1 MRCCRHH
8 VTVVVRHTNGSAMEV
23 EGDLAALPSR
33 WRKHLRRQLRKGT
46 TSVSAEGAA
55 ADTIAVG
62 ARNSTLFAMASSWR
76 AKGDDEAA
84 LLKKLVEVNAVRCKP
99 RSRAEELQ
107 RIASSASKHTV
118 ESDKTDLPTLV
129 AQATLDQHFAQG
141 RHLLAHEE
149 HFTGFVGTSL
159 APFERRPAEESGT
172 FVTGDDPHRKKVKTA
187 AVLTEVATILRA
199 KQASV
204 GDPFFDVTTPPPII
218 NVRNGELHLQPDGSV
233 ELKEHSPDSGQRQ
246 TMPVEYDPGA
256 RCPQY
261 DEALSKIF
269 SKSSDPA
276 ELVRHWHEL
285 AGYILQPTRMHPA
298 IVVMLGSGSNGKTK
312 LVETILQLMGPEAA
326 YHGARTEAALKTPH
340 GVEVGFRNAQ
350 GESKTVVAEALLV
363 AVGRGPVTD
372 GLNLESTKVQVE
384 RGNVKTNHLL
394 ATDEP
399 SVFAIGDVV
408 ALPDR
413 PHPQLA
419 HVASFEGIGVVER
432 LAGHATEALNY
443 DRIPSATY
451 CRPEVAGV
459 GLTEAEAKKR
469 GYDVRVGRFS
479 FGNLAKPRILGHPE
493 GLVKVVAEAK
503 YDEVLGVHIVGPHA
517 TDLISE
523 ACVALRLEATT
534 EEIFRTVHPHP
545 TLPEALMQA
554 AEAVYGHAIDA

>member
-1 MRCCRHH
+1 MFEDLQNRKEFGILADNVGIDFPAVMARKDRV
-8 VTVVVRHTNGSAMEV
+8 VTRLSKGIESYLFKKNKITLFKGHGRLEGSKAVVVKGEAGETKIDTKNVVIATGSKPKS
-23 EGDLAALPSR
+23 LP
-33 WRKHLRRQLRKGT
+33 G
-46 TSVSAEGAA
+46 
-55 ADTIAVG
+55 
-62 ARNSTLFAMASSWR
+62 MA
-76 AKGDDEAA
+76 
-84 LLKKLVEVNAVRCKP
+84 
-99 RSRAEELQ
+99 
-107 RIASSASKHTV
+107 
-118 ESDKTDLPTLV
+118 
-129 AQATLDQHFAQG
+129 
-141 RHLLAHEE
+141 
-149 HFTGFVGTSL
+149 
-159 APFERRPAEESGT
+159 
-172 FVTGDDPHRKKVKTA
+172 
-187 AVLTEVATILRA
+187 
-199 KQASV
+199 
-204 GDPFFDVTTPPPII
+204 
-218 NVRNGELHLQPDGSV
+218 PDGKQILTS
-233 ELKEHSPDSGQRQ
+233 
-246 TMPVEYDPGA
+246 
-256 RCPQY
+256 
-261 DEALSKIF
+261 DE
-269 SKSSDPA
+269 
-276 ELVRHWHEL
+276 
-285 AGYILQPTRMHPA
+285 
-298 IVVMLGSGSNGKTK
+298 
-312 LVETILQLMGPEAA
+312 ILQLKEIPKSLIVIGAGAVGIEFASMFARFGSTVTVIEMLPRILPLDDEEISAEAHKVLA
-326 YHGARTEAALKTPH
+326 KHMTIHVGARTEAALKTPN

-350 GESKTVVAEALLV
+350 GESKTVTADALLV

-372 GLNLESTKVQVE
+372 GLNLESTKVQLE
-384 RGNVKTNHLL
+384 RGNVKTNYLL

-419 HVASFEGIGVVER
+419 HVASFEGIGVAER

-493 GLVKVVAEAK
+493 GLVKVVSEAK

-534 EEIFRTVHPHP
+534 EEILRTVHPHP